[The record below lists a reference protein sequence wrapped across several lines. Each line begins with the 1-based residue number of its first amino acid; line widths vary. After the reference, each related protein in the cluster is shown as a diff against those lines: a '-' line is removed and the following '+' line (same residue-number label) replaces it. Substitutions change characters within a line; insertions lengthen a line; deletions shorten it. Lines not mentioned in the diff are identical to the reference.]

1 MSLQESPPPAAARPF
16 RAGSRVAHFA
26 MLAGLTALV
35 PLPFVDVWLERRAHR
50 AMFRALAAD
59 AGQPP
64 LDEAA
69 IAVLTE
75 DRSSFVLGCLGTAVV
90 WPVKKLFRTFFYFL
104 TVKDVIDGIAEATLR
119 AAMVRAAF
127 AHLPHDARNV
137 RDVMDATLDR
147 HQFSPVSRAFFRG
160 ERPDAAWVAD
170 TDRVDRTVAWVYKK
184 AGGGAIL
191 GTFAQRLGV
200 ARQGASV
207 LPDEPPSEVS

>member
-1 MSLQESPPPAAARPF
+1 MSLQESPPVAARPF

-50 AMFRALAAD
+50 ALFRAVAAD
-59 AGQPP
+59 AGQP

-75 DRSSFVLGCLGTAVV
+75 DRSSLLLGCLGTAVI
-90 WPVKKLFRTFFYFL
+90 WPIKKLFRTFFYFL
-104 TVKDVIDGIAEATLR
+104 TVKDVIDGMAEATLR

-127 AHLPHDARNV
+127 AHLPHDARMV

-191 GTFAQRLGV
+191 ANYAQRLGLHSS
-200 ARQGASV
+200 A
-207 LPDEPPSEVS
+207 EVS

>member
-1 MSLQESPPPAAARPF
+1 MTPQQPPSPAARPF
-16 RAGSRVAHFA
+16 RAGSRAAHFA

-35 PLPFVDVWLERRAHR
+35 PLPFLDVWLERRAHR
-50 AMFRALAAD
+50 ALFRAVAAD
-59 AGQPP
+59 AGLP
-64 LDEAA
+64 LDEGA

-75 DRSSFVLGCLGTAVV
+75 DRSSLLLGCLGTAVI
-90 WPVKKLFRTFFYFL
+90 WPIKKLFRTFFYFL
-104 TVKDVIDGIAEATLR
+104 TVKDVIDGTAEATLR
-119 AAMVRAAF
+119 AAMVRAAA
-127 AHLPHDARNV
+127 AHLPHDARTV

-170 TDRVDRTVAWVYKK
+170 ADRVDRTVAWVYKK

-191 GTFAQRLGV
+191 ATFAQRLGV

-207 LPDEPPSEVS
+207 LPDEPTSEVS